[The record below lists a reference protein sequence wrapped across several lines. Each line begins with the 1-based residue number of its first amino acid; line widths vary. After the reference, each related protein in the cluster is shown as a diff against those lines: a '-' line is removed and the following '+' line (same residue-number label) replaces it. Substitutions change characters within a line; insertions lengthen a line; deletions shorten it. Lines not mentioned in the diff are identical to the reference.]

1 MKKVWITL
9 LLLAVMILPTHVF
22 ADEIASQNLDKI
34 LTSKSI
40 THDFSNYS
48 ENDDQAIVYLFYG
61 QSCGYCQKFLEFL
74 NSIIPEYGKYFKVV
88 GYEVWSNS
96 ANSDLMDKAAKIL
109 DKNADGVPFIVIGNQ
124 VFTGYSSSYDDK
136 IKSAIKKLYDT
147 KKEDRYDILAEIEKG
162 DSQKT
167 SGVSSKA
174 VILWNLAF
182 TVVAVF
188 VIYGITN
195 SQNKALVAKIEDLET
210 KVAILNTKNEI
221 KDVKKTK
228 TSKK

>member
-9 LLLAVMILPTHVF
+9 LLLVVMILPTHVF
-22 ADEIASQNLDKI
+22 ADEVKSENLDEI

-40 THDFSNYS
+40 THDFSKYS

-96 ANSDLMDKAAKIL
+96 SNADLMDKAAKVL
-109 DKNADGVPFIVIGNQ
+109 DKSADGVPFIVIGDQ
-124 VFTGYSSSYDDK
+124 VFTGYSSSYDEK
-136 IKSAIKKLYDT
+136 IKSAIKSLYDT
-147 KKEDRYDILAEIEKG
+147 KKEARYDILKEIENG
-162 DSQKT
+162 DSKKESGT
-167 SGVSSKA
+167 SSIA
-174 VILWNLAF
+174 VIIWNFVFLAAA
-182 TVVAVF
+182 TGIILVV
-188 VIYGITN
+188 TN
-195 SQNKALVAKIEDLET
+195 NQNKALTAKVENLEAQIT
-210 KVAILNTKNEI
+210 ILNHKEEPQKI
-221 KDVKKTK
+221 K

>member
-22 ADEIASQNLDKI
+22 ADEITRQNLDEI

-109 DKNADGVPFIVIGNQ
+109 DESADGVPFIVIGDQ
-124 VFTGYSSSYDDK
+124 VFTGYSSSYDAK
-136 IKSAIKKLYDT
+136 IKSAIKSLYDT
-147 KKEDRYDILAEIEKG
+147 KKEDRYDILDEIEKG

-228 TSKK
+228 TSKN

>member
-9 LLLAVMILPTHVF
+9 LLLVVMILPTHVF
-22 ADEIASQNLDKI
+22 ADEVKSENLDEI
-34 LTSKSI
+34 LTSKNI

-96 ANSDLMDKAAKIL
+96 SNADLMDKAAKVL
-109 DKNADGVPFIVIGNQ
+109 DKSADGVPFIVIGDQ
-124 VFTGYSSSYDDK
+124 VFTGYSSSYDEK
-136 IKSAIKKLYDT
+136 IKSAIKSLYDT
-147 KKEDRYDILAEIEKG
+147 KKDARYDILKEIENG
-162 DSQKT
+162 DSKKASGT
-167 SGVSSKA
+167 SSTA
-174 VILWNLAF
+174 VIIWNFVFLAAA
-182 TVVAVF
+182 TGIILAV
-188 VIYGITN
+188 TN
-195 SQNKALVAKIEDLET
+195 NQNKALTAKVENLEAQIT
-210 KVAILNTKNEI
+210 ILNHKEEPQEI
-221 KDVKKTK
+221 KKIK

>member
-9 LLLAVMILPTHVF
+9 LLLVVMILPTHVF
-22 ADEIASQNLDKI
+22 ADEVKSENLDEI
-34 LTSKSI
+34 LTSKNI

-96 ANSDLMDKAAKIL
+96 SNADLMDKAAKVL
-109 DKNADGVPFIVIGNQ
+109 DKSADGVPFIVIGDQ
-124 VFTGYSSSYDDK
+124 VFTGYSSSYDEK
-136 IKSAIKKLYDT
+136 IKSAIKSLYDT
-147 KKEDRYDILAEIEKG
+147 KKDARYDILKEIENG
-162 DSQKT
+162 DSKKASGT
-167 SGVSSKA
+167 SSTA
-174 VILWNLAF
+174 VIIWNFVFLAAA
-182 TVVAVF
+182 TGIILAV
-188 VIYGITN
+188 TN
-195 SQNKALVAKIEDLET
+195 NQNKALTAKVENLEAQIT
-210 KVAILNTKNEI
+210 ILNYKEEPQEI
-221 KDVKKTK
+221 KKIK

>member
-9 LLLAVMILPTHVF
+9 LLLVVMILPTHVF
-22 ADEIASQNLDKI
+22 ADEVKSENLDEI
-34 LTSKSI
+34 LTSKNI

-96 ANSDLMDKAAKIL
+96 SNADLMDKAAKIL
-109 DKNADGVPFIVIGNQ
+109 DKSADGVPFIVIGDQ
-124 VFTGYSSSYDDK
+124 VFTGYSSSYDEK
-136 IKSAIKKLYDT
+136 IKSAIKSLYDT
-147 KKEDRYDILAEIEKG
+147 KKDARYDILKEIENG
-162 DSQKT
+162 DSKKGSGT
-167 SGVSSKA
+167 SSTA
-174 VILWNLAF
+174 VIIWNFVFLAAA
-182 TVVAVF
+182 TGIILAV
-188 VIYGITN
+188 TN
-195 SQNKALVAKIEDLET
+195 NQNKALTAKVENLEAQIT
-210 KVAILNTKNEI
+210 ILNHKEEPQEI
-221 KDVKKTK
+221 KKIK

>member
-109 DKNADGVPFIVIGNQ
+109 DESADGVPFIVIGDQ
-124 VFTGYSSSYDDK
+124 VFTGYSSSYDAK
-136 IKSAIKKLYDT
+136 IKSAIKSLYDT
-147 KKEDRYDILAEIEKG
+147 KKEDRYDILDEIEKG

-228 TSKK
+228 TSKN

>member
-9 LLLAVMILPTHVF
+9 LLLVVMILPTHVF
-22 ADEIASQNLDKI
+22 ADEVKSENLDEI

-96 ANSDLMDKAAKIL
+96 SNADLMDKAAKIL
-109 DKNADGVPFIVIGNQ
+109 DKSADGVPFIVIGDQ
-124 VFTGYSSSYDDK
+124 DLQDIVVLMM
-136 IKSAIKKLYDT
+136 KKL
-147 KKEDRYDILAEIEKG
+147 
-162 DSQKT
+162 
-167 SGVSSKA
+167 
-174 VILWNLAF
+174 
-182 TVVAVF
+182 
-188 VIYGITN
+188 
-195 SQNKALVAKIEDLET
+195 KALL
-210 KVAILNTKNEI
+210 KVCMIL
-221 KDVKKTK
+221 KKTLV
-228 TSKK
+228 TIF

>member
-9 LLLAVMILPTHVF
+9 LLLVVMILPTHVF
-22 ADEIASQNLDKI
+22 ADEVKSENLDEI

-61 QSCGYCQKFLEFL
+61 QSCGYCQKFIEFL
-74 NSIIPEYGKYFKVV
+74 NGIIPEYGKYFKVV

-96 ANSDLMDKAAKIL
+96 ANADLMDKAAKIL
-109 DKNADGVPFIVIGNQ
+109 DESADGVPFIIIGDQ

-136 IKSAIKKLYDT
+136 LKSAIKSLYDT
-147 KKEDRYDILAEIEKG
+147 KKEDRYDILKEIENG
-162 DSQKT
+162 DSKKE
-167 SGVSSKA
+167 SGSSSVA
-174 VILWNLAF
+174 VIIWNFVFVAVAAVTIL
-182 TVVAVF
+182 VVA
-188 VIYGITN
+188 N
-195 SQNKALVAKIEDLET
+195 NQNKALVAKVESLE
-210 KVAILNTKNEI
+210 AQIANLNKKEEPKET
-221 KDVKKTK
+221 KKTK

>member
-9 LLLAVMILPTHVF
+9 LLLVVMILPTHVF
-22 ADEIASQNLDKI
+22 ADEVKSENLDEI

-40 THDFSNYS
+40 THNFSNYS

-96 ANSDLMDKAAKIL
+96 SNADLMDKAAKIL
-109 DKNADGVPFIVIGNQ
+109 DKSADGVPFIVIGDQ
-124 VFTGYSSSYDDK
+124 VFTGYSSSYDEK
-136 IKSAIKKLYDT
+136 IKSAIKSLYDT
-147 KKEDRYDILAEIEKG
+147 KKDARYDILKEIENG
-162 DSQKT
+162 DSKKASGT
-167 SGVSSKA
+167 SSTA
-174 VILWNLAF
+174 VIIWNFVFLAAA
-182 TVVAVF
+182 TGIILAV
-188 VIYGITN
+188 TN
-195 SQNKALVAKIEDLET
+195 NQNKALTAKIENLEAQIT
-210 KVAILNTKNEI
+210 ILNHKEEPQEI
-221 KDVKKTK
+221 KKIK

>member
-9 LLLAVMILPTHVF
+9 LLLVVMVLPTHVF
-22 ADEIASQNLDKI
+22 ADEVKGENLDEI
-34 LTSKSI
+34 LTSKNI

-96 ANSDLMDKAAKIL
+96 SNADLMDKAAKIL
-109 DKNADGVPFIVIGNQ
+109 DKSADGVPFIVIGDQ
-124 VFTGYSSSYDDK
+124 VFTGYSSSYDEK
-136 IKSAIKKLYDT
+136 IKSAIKSLYDT
-147 KKEDRYDILAEIEKG
+147 KKDARYDILKEIENG
-162 DSQKT
+162 DSKKASGT
-167 SGVSSKA
+167 SSTA
-174 VILWNLAF
+174 VIIWNFVFLAAA
-182 TVVAVF
+182 TGIILVA
-188 VIYGITN
+188 TN
-195 SQNKALVAKIEDLET
+195 NQNKALTAKVENLEAQIT
-210 KVAILNTKNEI
+210 ILNHKEEPQEI
-221 KDVKKTK
+221 KKIK

>member
-22 ADEIASQNLDKI
+22 ADEITRQNLDEI
-34 LTSKSI
+34 LRSKNI

-109 DKNADGVPFIVIGNQ
+109 DESADGVPFIVIGDQ

-136 IKSAIKKLYDT
+136 LKSAIKSLYDT

-228 TSKK
+228 TSKN

>member
-9 LLLAVMILPTHVF
+9 LLLVVMILPTHVF
-22 ADEIASQNLDKI
+22 ADEVKSENLDEI

-96 ANSDLMDKAAKIL
+96 SNADLMDKAAKIL
-109 DKNADGVPFIVIGNQ
+109 DKSADGVPFIVIGDQ
-124 VFTGYSSSYDDK
+124 VFTGYSSSYDEK
-136 IKSAIKKLYDT
+136 IKSAIKSLYDT
-147 KKEDRYDILAEIEKG
+147 KKDARYDILKEIENG
-162 DSQKT
+162 DSKKASGT
-167 SGVSSKA
+167 SSTA
-174 VILWNLAF
+174 VIIWNFVFLAAA
-182 TVVAVF
+182 TGIILAV
-188 VIYGITN
+188 TN
-195 SQNKALVAKIEDLET
+195 NQNKAVTAKIENLEAQIT
-210 KVAILNTKNEI
+210 ILNHKEEPQEI
-221 KDVKKTK
+221 KKIK

>member
-1 MKKVWITL
+1 MKKIWITL
-9 LLLAVMILPTHVF
+9 LLLAVMIFPTHVF

-109 DKNADGVPFIVIGNQ
+109 DENADGVPFIVIGDQ
-124 VFTGYSSSYDDK
+124 TFTGYSSSYDDK
-136 IKSAIKKLYDT
+136 IKSAIKSLYDT

-182 TVVAVF
+182 TVVAVL
-188 VIYGITN
+188 VIFGITN
-195 SQNKALVAKIEDLET
+195 NQNKALVAKIEDLER
-210 KVAILNTKNEI
+210 KVILNTKSET

-228 TSKK
+228 TSKN

>member
-9 LLLAVMILPTHVF
+9 LLLVVMILPTHVF
-22 ADEIASQNLDKI
+22 ADEVKGENLDEI
-34 LTSKSI
+34 LTSKNI

-96 ANSDLMDKAAKIL
+96 SNADLMDKAAKIL
-109 DKNADGVPFIVIGNQ
+109 DKSADGVPFIVIGDQ
-124 VFTGYSSSYDDK
+124 VFTGYSSSYDEK
-136 IKSAIKKLYDT
+136 IKSAIKSLYDT
-147 KKEDRYDILAEIEKG
+147 KKDARYDILKEIENG
-162 DSQKT
+162 DSKKAPGT
-167 SGVSSKA
+167 SSTA
-174 VILWNLAF
+174 VIIWNFVFLAAA
-182 TVVAVF
+182 TGIILVV
-188 VIYGITN
+188 TN
-195 SQNKALVAKIEDLET
+195 NQNKALTAKVENLEAQIT
-210 KVAILNTKNEI
+210 ILNHKEEPQEI
-221 KDVKKTK
+221 KKIK

>member
-9 LLLAVMILPTHVF
+9 LLLVVMILPTHVF
-22 ADEIASQNLDKI
+22 ADEVKGENLDEI
-34 LTSKSI
+34 LTSKNI

-96 ANSDLMDKAAKIL
+96 SNADLMDKAAKIL
-109 DKNADGVPFIVIGNQ
+109 DKSADGVPFIVIGDQ
-124 VFTGYSSSYDDK
+124 VFTGYSSSYDEK
-136 IKSAIKKLYDT
+136 IKSAIKSLYDT
-147 KKEDRYDILAEIEKG
+147 KKDARYDILKEIENG
-162 DSQKT
+162 DSKKASGT
-167 SGVSSKA
+167 SSTA
-174 VILWNLAF
+174 VIIWNFVFLAAA
-182 TVVAVF
+182 TGIILAV
-188 VIYGITN
+188 TN
-195 SQNKALVAKIEDLET
+195 NQNKALTAKVENLEAQIT
-210 KVAILNTKNEI
+210 ILNHKEEPQEI
-221 KDVKKTK
+221 KKIK

>member
-9 LLLAVMILPTHVF
+9 LLLVVMILPTHVF
-22 ADEIASQNLDKI
+22 ADEVKSENLDEI
-34 LTSKSI
+34 LTSKNI

-96 ANSDLMDKAAKIL
+96 SNADLMDKAAKIL
-109 DKNADGVPFIVIGNQ
+109 DKSADGVPFIVIGDQ
-124 VFTGYSSSYDDK
+124 VFTGYSSSYDEK
-136 IKSAIKKLYDT
+136 IKSAIKSLYDT
-147 KKEDRYDILAEIEKG
+147 KKDARYDILKEIENG
-162 DSQKT
+162 DSKKASGT
-167 SGVSSKA
+167 SSTA
-174 VILWNLAF
+174 VIIWNFVFLAAA
-182 TVVAVF
+182 TGIILAV
-188 VIYGITN
+188 TN
-195 SQNKALVAKIEDLET
+195 NQNKALTAKIENLEAQIT
-210 KVAILNTKNEI
+210 ILNHKEEPQEI
-221 KDVKKTK
+221 KKIK

>member
-9 LLLAVMILPTHVF
+9 LLLVVMILPTHVF
-22 ADEIASQNLDKI
+22 ADEVKSENLDEI

-96 ANSDLMDKAAKIL
+96 SNADLMDKAAKIL
-109 DKNADGVPFIVIGNQ
+109 DKSADGVPFIVIVDQ
-124 VFTGYSSSYDDK
+124 VFTGYSSSYDEK
-136 IKSAIKKLYDT
+136 IKSAIKSLYDT
-147 KKEDRYDILAEIEKG
+147 KKDARYDILKEIENG
-162 DSQKT
+162 DSKKASGT
-167 SGVSSKA
+167 SSTA
-174 VILWNLAF
+174 VIIWNFVFLAAA
-182 TVVAVF
+182 TGIILAV
-188 VIYGITN
+188 TN
-195 SQNKALVAKIEDLET
+195 NQNKALTAKIENLEAQIT
-210 KVAILNTKNEI
+210 ILNHKEEPQEI
-221 KDVKKTK
+221 KKIK

>member
-9 LLLAVMILPTHVF
+9 LLLVVMILPTHVF
-22 ADEIASQNLDKI
+22 ADEVKGENLDEI
-34 LTSKSI
+34 LTSKNI

-96 ANSDLMDKAAKIL
+96 SNADLMDKAAKVL
-109 DKNADGVPFIVIGNQ
+109 DKSADGVPFIVIGDQ
-124 VFTGYSSSYDDK
+124 VFTGYSSSYDEK
-136 IKSAIKKLYDT
+136 IKSAIKSLYDT
-147 KKEDRYDILAEIEKG
+147 KKDARYDILKEIENG
-162 DSQKT
+162 DSKKASGT
-167 SGVSSKA
+167 SSTA
-174 VILWNLAF
+174 VIIWNFVFLAAA
-182 TVVAVF
+182 TGIILAV
-188 VIYGITN
+188 TN
-195 SQNKALVAKIEDLET
+195 NQNKALTAKVENLEAQIT
-210 KVAILNTKNEI
+210 ILNHKEEPQEI
-221 KDVKKTK
+221 KKIK